1 VALVTK
7 DNAINQSSYVRT
19 KCYVDHQGLVIGGEA
34 LGVGDIPSL
43 PTSKITS
50 GVFDI
55 GRIPTGTTST
65 TVSLGNHNHIFGN
78 LSGISLSSPVSGQ
91 VLGFNG
97 TNWTNVASGGGSGS
111 VTLTGDVTGTG
122 TGTFATT
129 LASIGTAGT
138 YTKVTTDAKGR
149 VSSGTTLSATD
160 IPVLDTG
167 KITTGT
173 FDVTRIPNLSTSKI
187 TSGVFD
193 ISYIPTGT
201 TSTTVALGNHN
212 HTFNS
217 LSGISITS
225 PSNGQ
230 ILSYD
235 NATSQWK
242 NTTLPAGTGAVNSVD
257 GAFGDVVLT
266 NTYQAKSNE
275 LTAIAGLADTVGYIK
290 KTGDGSYILDAGG
303 GSGVTSVDGLTG
315 VVVLSSNY
323 LALTGGSVSGITT
336 FSSATPS
343 TNTTTGAVKISNGG
357 LGVTGSGYFGGDL
370 SHNGFFKKNGEGSA
384 GWTNMTGTAD
394 LSTVFDTSTVTLSQ
408 VAQRLKGIQDALT
421 SLGILDA
428 TGNDPYFANVD
439 LFLKSNGTN
448 NSINIVDSSLS
459 PKSIAVSGNTK
470 ISTDQSKYGGSSI
483 YFDGNGDYLQVSV
496 AGGLGSGDFT
506 LEFWIFKIGT
516 GMIFNSRSSGTGADG
531 IDISSSLSTT
541 TNGAIIF
548 SSVTLDS
555 NIWIHVAIVRKTN
568 VFTRFINGVA
578 TGTFSLS
585 NNFSNINFS
594 IGGSTA
600 GNVGYLNG
608 YIDSF
613 RFTKNIAR
621 YTANFNPETA
631 TYLS

>member
-1 VALVTK
+1 M
-7 DNAINQSSYVRT
+7 
-19 KCYVDHQGLVIGGEA
+19 
-34 LGVGDIPSL
+34 
-43 PTSKITS
+43 
-50 GVFDI
+50 
-55 GRIPTGTTST
+55 
-65 TVSLGNHNHIFGN
+65 
-78 LSGISLSSPVSGQ
+78 
-91 VLGFNG
+91 
-97 TNWTNVASGGGSGS
+97 
-111 VTLTGDVTGTG
+111 
-122 TGTFATT
+122 
-129 LASIGTAGT
+129 
-138 YTKVTTDAKGR
+138 
-149 VSSGTTLSATD
+149 
-160 IPVLDTG
+160 
-167 KITTGT
+167 
-173 FDVTRIPNLSTSKI
+173 
-187 TSGVFD
+187 
-193 ISYIPTGT
+193 
-201 TSTTVALGNHN
+201 
-212 HTFNS
+212 
-217 LSGISITS
+217 
-225 PSNGQ
+225 
-230 ILSYD
+230 
-235 NATSQWK
+235 
-242 NTTLPAGTGAVNSVD
+242 D
-257 GAFGDVVLT
+257 GAFGDVVLTNTYQAKSNELTAIAGLADTVGYIKKTGDGTYILDNNVSGAVASVDGLTGAVSLT